1 MNSRNSLNFS
11 GGPGALPESVLEQMR
26 EATVAVPEVGLS
38 LFGISHRSDWFAGIV
53 RELEDNVRS
62 LLGLPQDFHVLL
74 LQGGATQ
81 QFSMVP
87 MTLLRGK
94 KHAAEYLQTG
104 YWSAKV
110 VPEAAREGPVRV
122 IWSGEQDNFGRL
134 PADDELPFSPD
145 APYIHYVSNETVE
158 GLQFHRVLGLDGVPR
173 VCDMSSDF
181 LSKPCDAEKFS
192 LIYAHAQKNLGPA
205 GVTVVLVRD
214 ELLQDVPGNL
224 PGFLDYRNHVKAHS
238 NFNTPPVFAIYVVL
252 LVTRWLMQDIG
263 GLANMDQIN
272 RSKAALLYGLL
283 DASDGFYR
291 GIAAERDR
299 SLMNVSFR
307 LATPELEQRFIAEAQ
322 AAGFSGLSGHR
333 ALGGIRASIYNA
345 VSLRAVEKLTGFM
358 EDFRRGKS
366 TVNLAPVKQ
375 LRWGT

>member
-1 MNSRNSLNFS
+1 
-11 GGPGALPESVLEQMR
+11 MR
-26 EATVAVPEVGLS
+26 DATIAVPEVGLS

-62 LLGLPQDFHVLL
+62 LLGLSQDYHVLL

-94 KHAAEYLQTG
+94 EHPAEYLQTG
-104 YWSAKV
+104 YWSGKI
-110 VPEAAREGPVRV
+110 VPEAAREGPVKV
-122 IWSGEQDNFGRL
+122 VWSGEQENFGRL
-134 PADDELPFSPD
+134 PTDDELSFSPD

-205 GVTVVLVRD
+205 GVTVVLIRD
-214 ELLQDVPGNL
+214 ELLRDVPENL
-224 PGFLDYRNHVKAHS
+224 PGFLDYRNHARAHS

-263 GLANMDQIN
+263 GLASMDQIN
-272 RSKAALLYGLL
+272 RSKAKLLYSLL
-283 DASDGFYR
+283 DAGNGFYR
-291 GIAAERDR
+291 GVAAEPDR
-299 SLMNVSFR
+299 SLMNVSFK

-345 VSLRAVEKLTGFM
+345 VSLRAVEKLAGFM
-358 EDFRRGKS
+358 EDFRHGKS
-366 TVNLAPVKQ
+366 TVTLAPVKQ